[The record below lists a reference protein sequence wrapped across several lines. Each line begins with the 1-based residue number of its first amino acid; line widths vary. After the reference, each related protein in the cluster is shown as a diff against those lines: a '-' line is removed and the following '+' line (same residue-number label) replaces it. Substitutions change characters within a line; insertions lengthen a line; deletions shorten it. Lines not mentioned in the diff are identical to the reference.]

1 MNALP
6 NAPRREGGPPA
17 GQAAGPLAG
26 APSRPFAAPLAG
38 RDMGG
43 LFERLDAM
51 RLAAGAHMDR
61 LGLGP
66 QPAPSRVLHE
76 EPGFSLLRYDGGGEG
91 PTLLIV
97 PAPIKAH
104 WIWDLAPQ
112 CSVVRAALARGC
124 AVHLLQWTSA
134 PAHWGLDE
142 HVDALA
148 RMAERVAAG
157 DGGRRPHLLGHSLG
171 GTLSAL
177 YAARHPR
184 GPASLVLVESPLC
197 FGEATGA
204 LGPLVHSLPHG
215 YAQGFTHVPGSLVS
229 LGASLASP
237 DEFITESRLDAFAAA
252 MSGPQAWRRHL
263 LALRWT
269 LQELPLPGPLVAQV
283 SDALYRE
290 NRFMLGTLVL
300 GGRAVSP
307 RDVAVPLAAIADL
320 RSRVVPAASVTGF
333 VEATA
338 SPRPLV
344 LHYGGDVGVSLQHI
358 GALIGE
364 SAHRDIWPRVLDW
377 VREVAGRPA
386 GG

>member
-1 MNALP
+1 MHALP
-6 NAPRREGGPPA
+6 NAL
-17 GQAAGPLAG
+17 AAPLTG
-26 APSRPFAAPLAG
+26 SLAAPLACAELG
-38 RDMGG
+38 S
-43 LFERLDAM
+43 LFERLDAL

-76 EPGFSLLRYDGGGEG
+76 EPGLNLLRYDGGGEG
-91 PTLLIV
+91 PALLIV

-142 HVDALA
+142 HVDAVA
-148 RMAERVAAG
+148 RMAQRVAATT
-157 DGGRRPHLLGHSLG
+157 GGRPHLLGHSLG

-177 YAARHPR
+177 YAARHPQ

-204 LGPLVHSLPHG
+204 LGPLVHSLPPG

-237 DEFITESRLDAFAAA
+237 DEFITESRQDAWAAA

-290 NRFMLGTLVL
+290 DQFMKGTLVL
-300 GGRAVSP
+300 GGQAVSP
-307 RDVAVPLAAIADL
+307 RDVRVPLAAIADL

-333 VEATA
+333 VQATA

-358 GALIGE
+358 GALIGQ
-364 SAHRDIWPRVLDW
+364 SAHRAIWPRVLDW
-377 VREVAGRPA
+377 VREVTAR
-386 GG
+386 

>member
-6 NAPRREGGPPA
+6 NAPRADARPPFNPPA
-17 GQAAGPLAG
+17 NPL
-26 APSRPFAAPLAG
+26 AAPLAG
-38 RDMGG
+38 ADMGA
-43 LFERLDAM
+43 LFQRLDAM

-76 EPGFSLLRYDGGGEG
+76 EPGLKLLRHAGGGPG
-91 PTLLIV
+91 PALLIV

-104 WIWDLAPQ
+104 WIWDLAPE

-142 HVDALA
+142 HVDAVA
-148 RMAERVAAG
+148 RMADRVGAATG
-157 DGGRRPHLLGHSLG
+157 ERPHLLGHSLG

-177 YAARHPR
+177 YAARHPQ

-204 LGPLVHSLPHG
+204 LGPLVHSLPPG
-215 YAQGFTHVPGSLVS
+215 YAQGFAHVPGSLVS

-290 NRFMLGTLVL
+290 DRFMKGTLQL
-300 GGRAVSP
+300 GGQPVSP
-307 RDVAVPLAAIADL
+307 RDVRVPLAAIADL

-333 VEATA
+333 IEAT
-338 SPRPLV
+338 SSERPLV

-364 SAHRDIWPRVLDW
+364 SAHREIWPKVLDW
-377 VREVAGRPA
+377 VREVAGR
-386 GG
+386 